1 MYIAINKTNPND
13 FHSFHWTQDDKLI
26 INDHQVDP
34 DGWDIIEVHAAAEI
48 MVYGIDANEYDGSIY
63 DLTDD
68 QFQEEAESQHLVWS
82 LKSFQEGFNEGYVSS
97 NNLFIRFI
105 TKK

>member
-1 MYIAINKTNPND
+1 MKKI
-13 FHSFHWTQDDKLI
+13 L
-26 INDHQVDP
+26 
-34 DGWDIIEVHAAAEI
+34 EEI
-48 MVYGIDANEYDGSIY
+48 MVYGIDANEYDGSIH